1 MSVDDVVPQMERG
14 SVIPIGRF
22 HDTLLLDLHHQRINL
37 RSHMVSL
44 VNPDL
49 IKSHTHRLGLP
60 SVLPLLKLK
69 RVSTEIPLITSSI
82 TNTTHLCCI
91 YKSLSLKFKY
101 ITFFNLFKALVR
113 WFNFFSEFD
122 FFRIF
127 KVY

>member
-1 MSVDDVVPQMERG
+1 MFIFRENARAKSQPMSVDDVVPQMERG

-49 IKSHTHRLGLP
+49 IKSHTHRLGLS

-69 RVSTEIPLITSSI
+69 RVSSI
-82 TNTTHLCCI
+82 DRD
-91 YKSLSLKFKY
+91 
-101 ITFFNLFKALVR
+101 TFDN
-113 WFNFFSEFD
+113 
-122 FFRIF
+122 
-127 KVY
+127 